1 MKKKR
6 DNGFLKFMIENKLNF
21 FFKNQIW
28 HLGGIFVLFYIS
40 TQFVGLESNT
50 NTFLEVG
57 ALGWFMIAMFI
68 PIIPQVYVWICWR
81 SELCWKLISNTIGF
95 KGYVIL
101 FFILIISRLSAIVLC
116 FVDYGSLYKPGWF
129 AWILDLILFIP
140 GAYTMYSVKKYFG
153 FLRAAGADHF
163 DQKYRDMPFE
173 NRGIFKW
180 TPNAMYIFAVGIP
193 FSFAVAT
200 GSQSMFVVAIY
211 TYISIWLHYFCT
223 EKPDIVEIYSN

>member
-1 MKKKR
+1 
-6 DNGFLKFMIENKLNF
+6 MIENKLSF

-28 HLGGIFVLFYIS
+28 HLGGIFFLFYIS

-57 ALGWFMIAMFI
+57 ALGWFMIAISI
-68 PIIPQVYVWICWR
+68 PIIHQAYVWICWR
-81 SELCWKLISNTIGF
+81 SELCWKSISNTIGF
-95 KGYVIL
+95 KGYVII

-116 FVDYGSLYKPGWF
+116 FVDYGSLYKPGWL
-129 AWILDLILFIP
+129 AWTLGLILFIP

-163 DQKYRDMPFE
+163 DPKYRNLPFE

-180 TPNAMYIFAVGIP
+180 TPNAMYVFAIGIP

-223 EKPDIVEIYSN
+223 EKPDIAIIYNN

>member
-1 MKKKR
+1 
-6 DNGFLKFMIENKLNF
+6 MIENKLNF

-28 HLGGIFVLFYIS
+28 HLGGIFFLFYIS

-57 ALGWFMIAMFI
+57 ALGWFMIAISI
-68 PIIPQVYVWICWR
+68 PIIHQAYVWICWR
-81 SELCWKLISNTIGF
+81 SELCWKSISNTIGF
-95 KGYVIL
+95 KGYVII

-116 FVDYGSLYKPGWF
+116 FVDYGSLYTPGWL
-129 AWILDLILFIP
+129 AWVLALILFFP
-140 GAYTMYSVKKYFG
+140 GVYTIYSVKKYFG

-163 DQKYRDMPFE
+163 DKKYGTIPFE

-180 TPNAMYIFAVGIP
+180 SPNAMYVFAIAIP
-193 FSFAVAT
+193 FAFAIAT
-200 GSQSMFVVAIY
+200 GSQSMFVVAVY

-223 EKPDIVEIYSN
+223 EKEDFKVIYGNN

>member
-1 MKKKR
+1 
-6 DNGFLKFMIENKLNF
+6 MIENKLNF
-21 FFKNQIW
+21 FFKHQIW
-28 HLGGIFVLFYIS
+28 HLGGIIVLFYIS
-40 TQFVGLESNT
+40 VQFVDLESNT
-50 NTFLEVG
+50 NSFLEVG
-57 ALGWFMIAMFI
+57 TLGWFMIAMSI
-68 PIIPQVYVWICWR
+68 PIIHQAYVWICWR

-95 KGYVIL
+95 KGYVII

-116 FVDYGSLYKPGWF
+116 FVDYGSLYKPGWL
-129 AWILDLILFIP
+129 AWILGLILFIP

-163 DQKYRDMPFE
+163 DPKYRDLPFE

-180 TPNAMYIFAVGIP
+180 TPNAMYVFAIGIP

-223 EKPDIVEIYSN
+223 EKPDFAVIYNN

>member
-1 MKKKR
+1 MT
-6 DNGFLKFMIENKLNF
+6 ENKLNF
-21 FFKNQIW
+21 FFKHQIW
-28 HLGGIFVLFYIS
+28 HLGGTIILFYIGA
-40 TQFVGLESNT
+40 QFVGLESNT
-50 NTFLEVG
+50 NTFLG
-57 ALGWFMIAMFI
+57 IRALEWFVIAMSI
-68 PIIPQVYVWICWR
+68 PLIHQTYVWICWR

-95 KGYVIL
+95 KGYVVL

-116 FVDYGSLYKPGWF
+116 FIDYGSLYQPGWL
-129 AWILDLILFIP
+129 AWILGLILFIP

-163 DQKYRDMPFE
+163 DPKYRDLPFE

-180 TPNAMYIFAVGIP
+180 TPNAMYVFAIGIP